1 MMNEE
6 RMLFWMLVKSL
17 KRPEN
22 LQESHFIQQEDY
34 KLKDIKL
41 IVTDSGF
48 TNKIIANGLVAID
61 SGTSFEMRNGTV
73 QGLKG
78 LVGAVEAVETVG
90 AM

>member
-22 LQESHFIQQEDY
+22 LQESHLVQREQYE
-34 KLKDIKL
+34 LKDIKL

-48 TNKIIANGLVAID
+48 TNKIIANDLIAVD
-61 SGTSFEMRNGTV
+61 SGTNFELRSGTA

-78 LVGAVEAVETVG
+78 LVGAVEEVG
-90 AM
+90 AI